1 MDSLKKTTENLGYS
15 FSVDSSNSFD
25 MGEAA
30 GRFGYVEDP
39 DGTLI
44 ELVETHKVPI
54 FQKLGLYI
62 NLKKRNPRKPL
73 PNWIVKAMKIHR
85 RKKDL

>member
-1 MDSLKKTTENLGYS
+1 MDSG
-15 FSVDSSNSFD
+15 DSFD

-44 ELVETHKVPI
+44 EFVETHKVPI
-54 FQKLGLYI
+54 FKKLGLYV
-62 NLKKRNPRKPL
+62 NLKKRNPYTPL
-73 PNWIVKAMKIHR
+73 PRWLVKALWVHR
-85 RKKDL
+85 RRKDL